1 MAQRLSEIDT
11 SVAHASRM
19 YDYLLGGTN
28 NFAVDREAAEAAN
41 AGLPGGIDGAR
52 ATMRANRGFLV
63 RAVRHLAEAGIRQFL
78 DIGSGIPH
86 DPNVHEVAQK
96 VAADAR
102 VVYVDND
109 PIVLAHS
116 HALLQGSPAGATD
129 FMQGDLRDPRP
140 ILREAARTL
149 DLTRPVAVLLVAV
162 LHFVGD
168 EDRPHRIVRDLMD
181 AMPGGSY
188 LALSH
193 GWEGTDAQAR
203 ATLAERLNLRS
214 RERFVWRSEA
224 DIAAFFAGL
233 ELLDPGVVPVNR
245 WHPDGDDP
253 ARPNGGDIPIRAGL
267 ARVP

>member
-1 MAQRLSEIDT
+1 MGQRLSEIDV

-52 ATMRANRGFLV
+52 ATMRANRAFLGRVV
-63 RAVRHLAEAGIRQFL
+63 RQLAEAGIRQFL

-86 DPNVHEVAQK
+86 APNVHEIAQK
-96 VAADAR
+96 VAPDAR

-116 HALLQGSPAGATD
+116 HSLLQSSPAGASD
-129 FMQGDLRDPRP
+129 FVQGDLRDPTT
-140 ILREAARTL
+140 ILRDAAHTL

-168 EDRPHRIVRDLMD
+168 EDRPHRIVRHLMD
-181 AMPGGSY
+181 AVPRGSY

-193 GWEGTDAQAR
+193 GWEGTDPEVR
-203 ATLAERLNLRS
+203 ATLAERLNQRS

-233 ELLDPGVVPVNR
+233 ELLEPGVVPVDCWR
-245 WHPDGDDP
+245 PDGSEP
-253 ARPNGGDIPIRAGL
+253 ARPNGRDIPIRAGL